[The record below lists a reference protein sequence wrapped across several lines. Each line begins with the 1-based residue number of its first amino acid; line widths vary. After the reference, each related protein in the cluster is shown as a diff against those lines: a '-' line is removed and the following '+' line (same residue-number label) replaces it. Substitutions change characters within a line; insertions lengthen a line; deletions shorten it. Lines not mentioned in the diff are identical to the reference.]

1 MSVEYCR
8 DKTETQKGQ
17 SCGLRPGCCS
27 CGVGK
32 RKMSSEGDPGG
43 QVSTTTLSTVAVQA
57 GDTQIVV
64 AVLKCGELV
73 QLQLTE
79 AHPDLLEIGNNQ
91 DESKK
96 LLEEHDQLLVKLKRN
111 EGGVRA
117 LLEEADK
124 TAAEKEGEEDVYEAM
139 AMSLSEAWK
148 MLESNLEKRR
158 SLLQL
163 ACHFYDHALEFA
175 IKIDEAEEMQRAGR
189 KLNGEVCLTEL
200 KHKYSG
206 VKRGLLE
213 KSMLALNKSYELL
226 DFLKSFEAEEALRYG
241 GGARGARNSYR
252 KVDGLME
259 LLQDRRRAVDQCM
272 VQQVRNQEVN
282 NSITEWERQEQEVT
296 RWFKEN
302 ADPFLE
308 RNQLGSSL
316 SESEELLQEYKE
328 FELKAKKWTLLVE
341 QLLQQASELLPFSE
355 KLDSISEKRQNL
367 LKTKDQLWD
376 LMMCRL
382 GQLHE
387 SNSFFSSANKAFEIL
402 GNIESTIKALRTQ
415 TVQLTELAKKHEELH
430 RSIKEA
436 AAEPLQRG
444 QLILQKLSPQSAQVG
459 GVQKML
465 GYVRERVDGL
475 SKQCQAYKE
484 LTGKK
489 QQLLTSFDTLEE
501 KISSWIK
508 SSNGVLSSCM
518 EPGSSLSEAEEVL
531 SKHLEQS
538 KHTQSVVAESDAI
551 EGMIEE
557 LKKLESS
564 EAVELFNRASVLRE
578 QLNTLQRN
586 ISTRLESLRSYIS
599 FLSTAKEVGDQIKM
613 LSDFYKKRPEAE
625 EENEEIGTVM
635 KEDMDARWQLFLQKF
650 LSMQDQGNNFIN
662 MSTMLQAS
670 ETLSLNI
677 KAAVHVVEKTTDSLS
692 RKKAELTDLW
702 TSWQLHYSQLKSL
715 KKQWKNFKD
724 QVKKVVNELKSLE
737 GVLAPASKQHLGSD
751 LQSVSKLQERFNST
765 KPQFLQLNA
774 EVEFLV
780 KTSELLSLKGIP
792 VKEKNEWVSELLLV
806 HQRVR
811 DKIREYE
818 TVLSMAV
825 KFHQVYQELD
835 SLLKAEPLKGSSDPT
850 QARIHLSQHQERQN
864 HVRHLYKLAMSL
876 TADITSTVQQPLQ
889 QTLVSSVQ
897 EKMERLRQGS
907 VIWATQAS
915 RCEENLMSNM
925 HYCVFKEEISELR
938 ESFKDIKKKFNNL
951 KFNYMKKNEKLRNMK
966 AVKNQLQQIDIY
978 LEKLQILKMK
988 LQAFTLSSSS
998 EKHLIGSSPRE
1009 LEDSINELQRQV
1021 GDFDRTVEDYKQNL
1035 ELSMK
1040 LQQAM
1045 EEYEFWCEEASST
1058 IVRVGKYSSKC
1069 KTKEAISSLRKQFE
1083 KFVWPTIPQ
1092 QEERIKQITELA
1104 VHLHGAEEG
1113 TRYMEKTVNKH
1124 NEIVESIKEMS
1135 SGLVDLE
1142 AKLQAESLKAQS
1154 AEENKTYDTIETP
1167 EAKETGHTPE
1177 IMGPGGT
1184 KDDQVTKKAES
1195 KKHATK
1201 SQSQDMREQPCQVF
1215 LETRCYTQEDYSKST
1230 VQTTTSRSTVERK
1243 EQTHTSFSH
1252 THSFSVSSSPVE
1264 KDRKICT
1271 LQQSKRPSQDT
1282 PPPAQGECHT
1292 ASSCSEFQRPEKQTA
1307 GLRAHHEKFQGVG
1320 GSHTAAHTLHTE
1332 AKSEMPLPGEEDLFS
1347 RGAPDSDFHP
1357 DHLSEDSLSNDEYEC
1372 TSPDDISLPPLSETP
1387 ESNMV
1392 QSENDLDDSY
1402 CVSSHSLHTSH
1413 YSQQCHSRHGDP
1425 LHFRPEENF
1434 PSPTTGPASRF
1445 RAESSSFVHSP
1456 LTVPTPTLVS
1466 STISSILKS
1475 SKPKGL
1481 AECQQTSYSMHE
1493 SRIETQECVHEPAS
1507 ARHSSVARTGN
1518 MHASLKPLTSEKE
1531 PELCRPTAIRE
1542 EIKLSS
1548 SAKAMGNLASGHS
1561 PNFSKHLSNAVV
1573 MEGSPV
1579 TLEVE
1584 VTGFPEPALTWLKN
1598 GQELHSDERMSLSHK
1613 EGKHVLFIERVA
1625 ERDSGQYLVRASN
1638 SAGTVSSSS
1647 VLQVKVYKGTAPR
1660 SLSVRETKMS
1670 SNKP

>member
-1 MSVEYCR
+1 
-8 DKTETQKGQ
+8 
-17 SCGLRPGCCS
+17 
-27 CGVGK
+27 
-32 RKMSSEGDPGG
+32 MSSEGDPGG
-43 QVSTTTLSTVAVQA
+43 RVSTTALSTVAVQA
-57 GDTQIVV
+57 GDTQIIV
-64 AVLKCGELV
+64 AVLKCGQLV
-73 QLQLTE
+73 HLQLTE

-91 DESKK
+91 DESMK
-96 LLEEHDQLLVKLKRN
+96 LLAEHDQLLGKLKRN

-124 TAAEKEGEEDVYEAM
+124 TAEEKEGEEDVYEAM

-148 MLESNLEKRR
+148 MLVSHLEKRR

-163 ACHFYDHALEFA
+163 ACNFYDHALEFA
-175 IKIDEAEEMQRAGR
+175 IKIDEAEELQRVGH
-189 KLNGEVCLTEL
+189 KLNGDVCLNEL
-200 KHKYSG
+200 KHKYSS
-206 VKRGLLE
+206 VKRSLLE

-241 GGARGARNSYR
+241 CGARGARNSYR

-272 VQQVRNQEVN
+272 VQQIRNQEVN
-282 NSITEWERQEQEVT
+282 NRIAEWERQEQEVT

-341 QLLQQASELLPFSE
+341 RLLQQASELLSLSE
-355 KLDSISEKRQNL
+355 KFISISQKSQNL
-367 LKTKDQLWD
+367 LKINDQFWD

-402 GNIESTIKALRTQ
+402 GNIERTIKGLQTQ

-430 RSIKEA
+430 RNIKEV

-465 GYVRERVDGL
+465 GYIRERVDGL
-475 SKQCQAYKE
+475 SKQCQANRE
-484 LTGKK
+484 LAGKK
-489 QQLLTSFDTLEE
+489 QQLLTSFDNLEE

-508 SSNGVLSSCM
+508 SSNVVLSSYT
-518 EPGSSLSEAEEVL
+518 EPGSSLFEAEEVL
-531 SKHLEQS
+531 NKHLELS
-538 KHTQSVVAESDAI
+538 THTQSVMAESETT
-551 EGMIEE
+551 EGMVKE

-564 EAVELFNRASVLRE
+564 EAVELSNRASVLRE

-586 ISTRLESLRSYIS
+586 ISARLESLRSYIS
-599 FLSTAKEVGDQIKM
+599 FLSTANEVGDQIKT
-613 LSDFYKKRPEAE
+613 LLDFYKKRPETE
-625 EENEEIGTVM
+625 EENEEIGVVV
-635 KEDMDARWQLFLQKF
+635 KEDMDVRWQLFLQKF

-662 MSTMLQAS
+662 ISTMVS

-715 KKQWKNFKD
+715 KKQWKKFKD
-724 QVKKVVNELKSLE
+724 QVKKVVNELKSLD
-737 GVLAPASKQHLGSD
+737 GILSPASKHDLGSD
-751 LQSVSKLQERFNST
+751 LQSVSKLQERFISA

-780 KTSELLSLKGIP
+780 KTSELLTLKGIP
-792 VKEKNEWVSELLLV
+792 MKEKNEKVSELLLV

-811 DKIREYE
+811 DKIRESE

-835 SLLKAEPLKGSSDPT
+835 SLLKAEPMKGSSDPT
-850 QARIHLSQHQERQN
+850 QARIQLSQHQERQN

-876 TADITSTVQQPLQ
+876 TTDITSTVKQPLQ
-889 QTLVSSVQ
+889 KTLGSSVQ

-915 RCEENLMSNM
+915 QCEENLMSNM
-925 HYCVFKEEISELR
+925 HYCVYKEEISELR

-978 LEKLQILKMK
+978 LEKLQALKMK
-988 LQAFTLSSSS
+988 LQAFTLPSSS
-998 EKHLIGSSPRE
+998 EKVLIGSSPRE

-1021 GDFDRTVEDYKQNL
+1021 GDFDRTIEDYKQNL
-1035 ELSMK
+1035 ELNMK

-1045 EEYEFWCEEASST
+1045 EEYEFWSEEASST
-1058 IVRVGKYSSKC
+1058 IVRVGKYSSEC

-1113 TRYMEKTVNKH
+1113 TKYMEKTVNKH
-1124 NEIVESIKEMS
+1124 SEIVESIKEMS
-1135 SGLVDLE
+1135 SGLIDLE
-1142 AKLQAESLKAQS
+1142 VKLQPQGKSLKAQS

-1184 KDDQVTKKAES
+1184 KDEQVTKKAES
-1195 KKHATK
+1195 KKHESK
-1201 SQSQDMREQPCQVF
+1201 SQSQDTHGQPCLVF
-1215 LETRCYTQEDYSKST
+1215 LETRCYTQEDYKST
-1230 VQTTTSRSTVERK
+1230 VQTITSRSTVEKK
-1243 EQTHTSFSH
+1243 EKTHTSFSKTH
-1252 THSFSVSSSPVE
+1252 TFSVSGSPVE
-1264 KDRKICT
+1264 KDRRTCT
-1271 LQQSKRPSQDT
+1271 VQQSKRPSQDT

-1292 ASSCSEFQRPEKQTA
+1292 ASSCSEFQRPEKQTV
-1307 GLRAHHEKFQGVG
+1307 GLRTHHEKFQGV
-1320 GSHTAAHTLHTE
+1320 HTQHAE
-1332 AKSEMPLPGEEDLFS
+1332 AKSEVPLPGEEELFS

-1357 DHLSEDSLSNDEYEC
+1357 DHMSEESLSNDEYEC

-1392 QSENDLDDSY
+1392 QSENDLDDGY

-1434 PSPTTGPASRF
+1434 PSPTTGPASRY

-1456 LTVPTPTLVS
+1456 FTVPTPTLVS

-1475 SKPKGL
+1475 NKPEGL
-1481 AECQQTSYSMHE
+1481 TECQQTIYSMHE
-1493 SRIETQECVHEPAS
+1493 SRIEMQECVHDPAS
-1507 ARHSSVARTGN
+1507 ARHSSVARAGN
-1518 MHASLKPLTSEKE
+1518 THASLKPLTSEKE

-1542 EIKLSS
+1542 EIKRPS
-1548 SAKAMGNLASGHS
+1548 SAKAMGNLAATHS

-1584 VTGFPEPALTWLKN
+1584 VTGFPEPALTWFKN
-1598 GQELHSDERMSLSHK
+1598 GQELRSDERMSLSHK
-1613 EGKHVLFIERVA
+1613 EGKHVLYIERAA

-1638 SAGTVSSSS
+1638 TAGTVSSSS
-1647 VLQVKVYKGTAPR
+1647 VLQVKVYRGSASR
-1660 SLSVRETKMS
+1660 SLPGRERRRCLYT
-1670 SNKP
+1670 NLE

>member
-1 MSVEYCR
+1 
-8 DKTETQKGQ
+8 
-17 SCGLRPGCCS
+17 
-27 CGVGK
+27 
-32 RKMSSEGDPGG
+32 MSSEGDPGG
-43 QVSTTTLSTVAVQA
+43 QPSTTALSTVAVQA
-57 GDTQIVV
+57 GDTQIIV

-91 DESKK
+91 DETKK
-96 LLEEHDQLLVKLKRN
+96 LLEEHDQLLVKLKQYETAWQRN

-124 TAAEKEGEEDVYEAM
+124 TAEEKEGEEDVYEAM
-139 AMSLSEAWK
+139 ALSLSEAWK
-148 MLESNLEKRR
+148 MLVSHLEKRR

-175 IKIDEAEEMQRAGR
+175 VKIDEAEELQCAGL
-189 KLNGEVCLTEL
+189 KLNGDVCLTEL
-200 KHKYSG
+200 KHKYSSL
-206 VKRGLLE
+206 KRGLLE

-241 GGARGARNSYR
+241 GGARGARKSYR

-259 LLQDRRRAVDQCM
+259 LLQDRRRAVDQGM
-272 VQQVRNQEVN
+272 AQQIRNQEVN
-282 NSITEWERQEQEVT
+282 NRIAEWERQEQEVT

-316 SESEELLQEYKE
+316 SESEELLQEHKE
-328 FELKAKKWTLLVE
+328 FELKAKQRTLMVE
-341 QLLQQASELLPFSE
+341 RLLQQASELLSLSDHA
-355 KLDSISEKRQNL
+355 KLDSISEKSQNL
-367 LKTKDQLWD
+367 LKTNEQFWD

-387 SNSFFSSANKAFEIL
+387 SNGFFSSANKAFEIL
-402 GNIESTIKALRTQ
+402 GTIESTIKGLRTQ
-415 TVQLTELAKKHEELH
+415 TVPLTELAKKHEELH
-430 RSIKEA
+430 RSVKDA

-459 GVQKML
+459 GVQRML
-465 GYVRERVDGL
+465 RYIRERVDGL
-475 SKQCQAYKE
+475 SEQCHAYRE
-484 LTGKK
+484 LAGKK
-489 QQLLTSFDTLEE
+489 QQLLTSFDDLEE
-501 KISSWIK
+501 KIYSWIK
-508 SSNGVLSSCM
+508 SSNGVLSSST

-531 SKHLEQS
+531 NKHLALS
-538 KHTQSVVAESDAI
+538 THTQRVVAESDAT
-551 EGMIEE
+551 EEMIKE
-557 LKKLESS
+557 LRKLESS
-564 EAVELFNRASVLRE
+564 EAVELSNRASVLRE
-578 QLNTLQRN
+578 QLKTLQRN
-586 ISTRLESLRSYIS
+586 ISTCLESLRSYVS
-599 FLSTAKEVGDQIKM
+599 FLYSAKEVEDLVKR
-613 LSDFYKKRPEAE
+613 LLDCYKKRPEAE
-625 EENEEIGTVM
+625 EENEETGPAM
-635 KEDMDARWQLFLQKF
+635 KEEMDARWQLFLQKF

-662 MSTMLQAS
+662 SSTMVS
-670 ETLSLNI
+670 ETLSLNV
-677 KAAVHVVEKTTDSLS
+677 KAAVNVVEKTTDNLS

-702 TSWQLHYSQLKSL
+702 TSSQLHYSQLKSV
-715 KKQWKNFKD
+715 KKQWKKFKD
-724 QVKKVVNELKSLE
+724 QLKKVVHELKVLE
-737 GVLAPASKQHLGSD
+737 GILAPASKVDLGND
-751 LQSVSKLQERFNST
+751 LQSVSKLQESFSST

-774 EVEFLV
+774 EVEFLL
-780 KTSELLSLKGIP
+780 KTSELLSVKGIP
-792 VKEKNEWVSELLLV
+792 MKEKNERVSELLLV

-818 TVLSMAV
+818 SVLSMAV

-835 SLLKAEPLKGSSDPT
+835 TLLKAELLKGSSDPT
-850 QARIHLSQHQERQN
+850 QARIQLSQHQERQN
-864 HVRHLYKLAMSL
+864 HVRHLYKLAISL
-876 TADITSTVQQPLQ
+876 AADITSTVQQP
-889 QTLVSSVQ
+889 QTLVFSVQ
-897 EKMERLRQGS
+897 EKMERLHQSS
-907 VIWATQAS
+907 VIWAAQAS
-915 RCEENLMSNM
+915 RAEENLMSNM
-925 HYCVFKEEISELR
+925 HYCAFKEEISELR

-966 AVKNQLQQIDIY
+966 AVKNQIQQIDIY

-988 LQAFTLSSSS
+988 LQAFTVSSSS

-1021 GDFDRTVEDYKQNL
+1021 GDFDRTVEDYRQNL
-1035 ELSMK
+1035 ELNMK

-1058 IVRVGKYSSKC
+1058 IVRVGKYSSEC
-1069 KTKEAISSLRKQFE
+1069 KTKEAISCLHKQFE
-1083 KFVWPTIPQ
+1083 KFVCPTIPQ
-1092 QEERIKQITELA
+1092 QEERIRQITELA
-1104 VHLHGAEEG
+1104 VRLHGAEEG

-1124 NEIVESIKEMS
+1124 NEIVESIKELS
-1135 SGLVDLE
+1135 NGLIDLE

-1184 KDDQVTKKAES
+1184 KDDLVTKKAET
-1195 KKHATK
+1195 KKPQLCK
-1201 SQSQDMREQPCQVF
+1201 SQSQDTVEQPRQV
-1215 LETRCYTQEDYSKST
+1215 LSETRCYTQEAYSKST
-1230 VQTTTSRSTVERK
+1230 VQTITNKSTVERK
-1243 EQTHTSFSH
+1243 EQTHTTFSH
-1252 THSFSVSSSPVE
+1252 THRYSVSSSPVE
-1264 KDRKICT
+1264 KDRKVRT

-1282 PPPAQGECHT
+1282 PPPARCECHT

-1307 GLRAHHEKFQGVG
+1307 GLRAHHETFPGVSS
-1320 GSHTAAHTLHTE
+1320 SHTAANTLHTE
-1332 AKSEMPLPGEEDLFS
+1332 AKSEVLLPGEEELFS
-1347 RGAPDSDFHP
+1347 RGALDSGFHPDFHP
-1357 DHLSEDSLSNDEYEC
+1357 DHLSDESLSNDEYEC

-1392 QSENDLDDSY
+1392 QSENDLDDGY
-1402 CVSSHSLHTSH
+1402 CMSSHSLHTSH

-1425 LHFRPEENF
+1425 LHYRPEESF
-1434 PSPTTGPASRF
+1434 PSPTTGLANRF

-1481 AECQQTSYSMHE
+1481 AECQQTVYSMHE
-1493 SRIETQECVHEPAS
+1493 SRIEMQECTHEPAS
-1507 ARHSSVARTGN
+1507 ARHSSVARVGN
-1518 MHASLKPLTSEKE
+1518 THASLKPLTSEKE

-1542 EIKLSS
+1542 EIKRSS
-1548 SAKAMGNLASGHS
+1548 SARAMGNLAGGHS

-1584 VTGFPEPALTWLKN
+1584 VTGFPEPALTWFKN
-1598 GQELHSDERMSLSHK
+1598 GQELRSDERMSLSHK
-1613 EGKHVLFIERVA
+1613 EGKHVLFIERA
-1625 ERDSGQYLVRASN
+1625 TERDSGQYLVRASS

-1647 VLQVKVYKGTAPR
+1647 VLQVKGNGCSEFDTLKLDWQTCFGT
-1660 SLSVRETKMS
+1660 LCVLLWLLYLLVL
-1670 SNKP
+1670 

>member
-1 MSVEYCR
+1 
-8 DKTETQKGQ
+8 
-17 SCGLRPGCCS
+17 
-27 CGVGK
+27 
-32 RKMSSEGDPGG
+32 MSSEGDPGG
-43 QVSTTTLSTVAVQA
+43 QVSTTVLSTVAVQA
-57 GDTQIVV
+57 GDTQIII

-91 DESKK
+91 EETKK
-96 LLEEHDQLLVKLKRN
+96 LLEDHDQLLVKLKRN

-124 TAAEKEGEEDVYEAM
+124 TAEEKEGEEDVYEAM
-139 AMSLSEAWK
+139 ARSLSEAWK
-148 MLESNLEKRR
+148 MLVSHLEKRR

-175 IKIDEAEEMQRAGR
+175 VRIDEAEELQWAGHER
-189 KLNGEVCLTEL
+189 NRHVGLTEL
-200 KHKYSG
+200 KHKYSS
-206 VKRGLLE
+206 VKRGLLQ
-213 KSMLALNKSYELL
+213 KSMLALNKSCELL
-226 DFLKSFEAEEALRYG
+226 DFLKSFESEEALRYG
-241 GGARGARNSYR
+241 GGAHGARNSYR

-259 LLQDRRRAVDQCM
+259 LLQDRRRAVDKRLAHQIHD
-272 VQQVRNQEVN
+272 QEVN
-282 NSITEWERQEQEVT
+282 NRISEWERQEQEVT
-296 RWFKEN
+296 CWFKEN

-308 RNQLGSSL
+308 MNHLGSSL
-316 SESEELLQEYKE
+316 SESEELLQEHKE
-328 FELKAKKWTLLVE
+328 FECKAKQWTLSVE
-341 QLLQQASELLPFSE
+341 QLLQQASELLSFSDHA
-355 KLDSISEKRQNL
+355 KFDSISEKSQNL
-367 LKTKDQLWD
+367 HITKQQLLD

-387 SNSFFSSANKAFEIL
+387 SNGFFRSANKAFETL
-402 GNIESTIKALRTQ
+402 GTIESTIKGLRTQ
-415 TVQLTELAKKHEELH
+415 TVQLTELAKEHEELH
-430 RSIKEA
+430 RRIKDV

-444 QLILQKLSPQSAQVG
+444 QLILQKLSPHSAQVG
-459 GVQKML
+459 GVQRML
-465 GYVRERVDGL
+465 GYIRERVDGL
-475 SKQCQAYKE
+475 SKQCHAYRE
-484 LTGKK
+484 LAGKK
-489 QQLLTSFDTLEE
+489 QQLLTSFSDLEE

-508 SSNGVLSSCM
+508 TSNGVLSSST

-531 SKHLEQS
+531 NKHLELS
-538 KHTQSVVAESDAI
+538 THTQRVVAESDAT

-557 LKKLESS
+557 LRKLESS
-564 EAVELFNRASVLRE
+564 EAVEVSNRASVLRE
-578 QLNTLQRN
+578 QLKTLQRN
-586 ISTRLESLRSYIS
+586 ILTGLESLRSYVS
-599 FLSTAKEVGDQIKM
+599 FLRSAKEVEDLVKT
-613 LSDFYKKRPEAE
+613 LLDCYNKRPEAE
-625 EENEEIGTVM
+625 EESEETGVAM

-662 MSTMLQAS
+662 SSTMVG
-670 ETLSLNI
+670 ETPSLNV
-677 KAAVHVVEKTTDSLS
+677 KATVYVVEKITDSLS

-702 TSWQLHYSQLKSL
+702 TSWQLHYSQLRSV
-715 KKQWKNFKD
+715 KKQWKKFKD
-724 QVKKVVNELKSLE
+724 HLKKVVNELKSLE
-737 GVLAPASKQHLGSD
+737 GILTPASKLDLGSD
-751 LQSVSKLQERFNST
+751 LQSVSKLQESFNST

-780 KTSELLSLKGIP
+780 KMSELLSLKGIP
-792 VKEKNEWVSELLLV
+792 MKEKNERVSELLLV

-811 DKIREYE
+811 DKIRQYD

-825 KFHQVYQELD
+825 KFHHVYQELD

-850 QARIHLSQHQERQN
+850 QAKIQLSQHQERQN
-864 HVRHLYKLAMSL
+864 HITQLYTLAVSL
-876 TADITSTVQQPLQ
+876 AAEITSTVQQPQ
-889 QTLVSSVQ
+889 MLVFSVQ

-907 VIWATQAS
+907 VIWASQAS
-915 RCEENLMSNM
+915 RCEENLISNM
-925 HYCVFKEEISELR
+925 HYCMFKEEIGE
-938 ESFKDIKKKFNNL
+938 
-951 KFNYMKKNEKLRNMK
+951 
-966 AVKNQLQQIDIY
+966 
-978 LEKLQILKMK
+978 ILKMK
-988 LQAFTLSSSS
+988 LQAFAVSSSS

-1021 GDFDRTVEDYKQNL
+1021 GDFDRTVQDYKQNL

-1058 IVRVGKYSSKC
+1058 IVRVGRYSSEC
-1069 KTKEAISSLRKQFE
+1069 KTKEAISSLHKQFE

-1092 QEERIKQITELA
+1092 QEERIRQITELA
-1104 VHLHGAEEG
+1104 VRLHGAEEG

-1124 NEIVESIKEMS
+1124 NEIVESIKELS
-1135 SGLVDLE
+1135 SGLIDLE

-1177 IMGPGGT
+1177 ITGPGGT
-1184 KDDQVTKKAES
+1184 KDDVVTKKAES
-1195 KKHATK
+1195 KKPQLCK
-1201 SQSQDMREQPCQVF
+1201 SQSQDTLEQPHQV
-1215 LETRCYTQEDYSKST
+1215 LSETHSYTQEAYSKST
-1230 VQTTTSRSTVERK
+1230 VQTITSKSTVERK

-1252 THSFSVSSSPVE
+1252 THKFSVSSSPVE
-1264 KDRKICT
+1264 RDRRTCT

-1282 PPPAQGECHT
+1282 PSPAQGECLT
-1292 ASSCSEFQRPEKQTA
+1292 PSSCSEKQTA
-1307 GLRAHHEKFQGVG
+1307 GLRAHHENFQNVS
-1320 GSHTAAHTLHTE
+1320 GSHIAAHTLHTE
-1332 AKSEMPLPGEEDLFS
+1332 AKSEVPLPGEEELFS
-1347 RGAPDSDFHP
+1347 SGAPDSHLLPDGEFHP
-1357 DHLSEDSLSNDEYEC
+1357 DNLSEESLSNDEYEC

-1425 LHFRPEENF
+1425 LF
-1434 PSPTTGPASRF
+1434 PSPTTGPAGRF

-1456 LTVPTPTLVS
+1456 LTVLTPTLVS

-1481 AECQQTSYSMHE
+1481 AECQQTVYSMHE
-1493 SRIETQECVHEPAS
+1493 SRIEMQERVHEPAS
-1507 ARHSSVARTGN
+1507 ARHSSVAQAGN
-1518 MHASLKPLTSEKE
+1518 THASLKPLTSDKE
-1531 PELCRPTAIRE
+1531 PELCKPTAIRE
-1542 EIKLSS
+1542 EIKRSS
-1548 SAKAMGNLASGHS
+1548 SARAMGNLAAGNS

-1584 VTGFPEPALTWLKN
+1584 VTGFPDPALNWFKN
-1598 GQELHSDERMSLSHK
+1598 GQELRSDERMSLSHK
-1613 EGKHVLFIERVA
+1613 EGKHVLFIEKAA

-1647 VLQVKVYKGTAPR
+1647 VLQVKGNGCSDFDILKLDWQTCFGT
-1660 SLSVRETKMS
+1660 LCVLLWLLYLLVL
-1670 SNKP
+1670 